1 MNLPIPEVRVGEPQM
16 CGAVAVFPLSTGLP
30 LFHGNSS
37 DYVLASEAMA
47 AGTLT
52 IQEVSEEGSVGDLL
66 AENSGDQPV
75 FILEGEEMEG
85 AKQNRVLA
93 SSVLIAGKSRI
104 RIPVCCVQRGRWGY
118 SSSRQFSSGSC
129 CPPTVRRILKQGD
142 DTAPGRYGCQ
152 DAVWRE
158 IRRKHRATATCSEA
172 ENMSD
177 TLEVHRETVE
187 DLRCNLLYPAN
198 ASGIAVT
205 IGGKIVGIDLFDQPT
220 TLAKLW
226 DRLLQGIALDALES
240 CDNERQ
246 PDGSDIS
253 VKLYKAKVMRW
264 KQVEPVVGLG
274 EAYRARDNDQTLAT
288 ALVLN
293 DSVVHLSM
301 SMPSI
306 S

>member
-1 MNLPIPEVRVGEPQM
+1 MNLPIPDVRVGEPQM
-16 CGAVAVFPLSTGLP
+16 CGGVAVFPLFTGL
-30 LFHGNSS
+30 LFHGDSPE
-37 DYVLASEAMA
+37 YVLASEAMTK
-47 AGTLT
+47 GTLT

-66 AENSGDQPV
+66 AENVGDQPV
-75 FILEGEEMEG
+75 FILEGEEVKG

-93 SSVLIAGKSRI
+93 SSVLVAGRSRI
-104 RIPVCCVQRGRWGY
+104 RISVCCVQRGRWAY

-129 CPPTVRRILKQGD
+129 CPSTLRHILKQGD
-142 DTAPGRYGCQ
+142 ETVLGRNGCQ
-152 DAVWRE
+152 EAVWQE
-158 IRRKHRATATCSEA
+158 IRRKHRATATRSDE

-177 TLEVHRETVE
+177 TLEKHRETVE
-187 DLRCNLLYPAN
+187 NLRCKLRYPEG

-226 DRLLQGIALDALES
+226 DRLLQGVALDALES
-240 CDNERQ
+240 CDTERRA
-246 PDGSDIS
+246 DGNDIS
-253 VKLYKAKVMRW
+253 VKLYKMKAARW
-264 KQVEPVVGLG
+264 QKVEPVVGLG
-274 EAYRARDNDQTLAT
+274 ETYRARDNDDTLAS

-293 DSVVHLSM
+293 NNVVHLSM